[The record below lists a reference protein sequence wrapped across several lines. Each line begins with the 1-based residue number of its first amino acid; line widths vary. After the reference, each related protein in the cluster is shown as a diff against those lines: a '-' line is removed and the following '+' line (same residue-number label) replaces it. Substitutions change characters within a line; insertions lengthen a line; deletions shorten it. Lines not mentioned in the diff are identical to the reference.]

1 MFYEDNENLTI
12 MTYTL
17 NSGIKGTVPL
27 SNKQIQEWIECYRTD
42 AKFITAIGKEFFGLN
57 PELVA
62 DFKVHNRFSN
72 YAEVLKPVGN
82 PPTAESDNTDQLSK
96 AYEENRVYFKV
107 DCKCGTTYT
116 TFSQY
121 YTTKWYCS
129 KCKEIVFLDK
139 KKGRVSTDKGDAWYM
154 TNKYYVSR
162 D

>member
-1 MFYEDNENLTI
+1 MFYEDNENLSI

-72 YAEVLKPVGN
+72 YAELIKPVVSSS
-82 PPTAESDNTDQLSK
+82 ESDNTDQLSK

-139 KKGRVSTDKGDAWYM
+139 KKGRVPTDKGDAWYM
-154 TNKYYVSR
+154 TNKYYVAR

>member
-27 SNKQIQEWIECYRTD
+27 SNKQIQEWIECYRTNQ
-42 AKFITAIGKEFFGLN
+42 KFITAIGKEFFGLN

-72 YAEVLKPVGN
+72 YAEVIKPVGN
-82 PPTAESDNTDQLSK
+82 QPVEPENAEQLSK

-129 KCKEIVFLDK
+129 KCNEIVFLDK
-139 KKGRVSTDKGDAWYM
+139 KKGKVLTDKGDAWYM
-154 TNKYYVSR
+154 TNKYFVAR

>member
-72 YAEVLKPVGN
+72 YAEVIKPVGN
-82 PPTAESDNTDQLSK
+82 RPTESDNTDQLSK

-116 TFSQY
+116 TYSQY

-129 KCKEIVFLDK
+129 KCNEIVFLDK
-139 KKGRVSTDKGDAWYM
+139 KKGKVATDKGDAWYM
-154 TNKYYVSR
+154 TNKYYVAR

>member
-72 YAEVLKPVGN
+72 YAEVIKPVGN
-82 PPTAESDNTDQLSK
+82 RQTESDNTEQLSK

-116 TFSQY
+116 TYSQY

-129 KCKEIVFLDK
+129 KCNEIVFLDK
-139 KKGRVSTDKGDAWYM
+139 KKGKVATDKGDAWYM
-154 TNKYYVSR
+154 TNKYYVAR

>member
-1 MFYEDNENLTI
+1 
-12 MTYTL
+12 
-17 NSGIKGTVPL
+17 
-27 SNKQIQEWIECYRTD
+27 
-42 AKFITAIGKEFFGLN
+42 AIGKEFFGLN

-72 YAEVLKPVGN
+72 YAELIKPVV
-82 PPTAESDNTDQLSK
+82 PSSESDNTDQLSK

-129 KCKEIVFLDK
+129 KCKEIVF
-139 KKGRVSTDKGDAWYM
+139 
-154 TNKYYVSR
+154 
-162 D
+162 